1 MSKVFAKNLSSKQVM
16 ATDGTELGVLFNMV
30 MDVKTGDLVDLL
42 IKPDLAL
49 DTSKYHTDDQYLI
62 VPFEAVRAIK
72 DYIVVDKTLAK
83 GLPAEVIEAIA

>member
-30 MDVKTGDLVDLL
+30 MDVKTGDLIDLL

-49 DTSKYHTDDQYLI
+49 DTSKYQTDDQYII
-62 VPFEAVRAIK
+62 VPFESVRAIK

>member
-16 ATDGTELGVLFNMV
+16 ATDGTELGVLFNMI

-49 DTSKYHTDDQYLI
+49 DTSKYQTDDQYII
-62 VPFEAVRAIK
+62 VPFESVRAIK